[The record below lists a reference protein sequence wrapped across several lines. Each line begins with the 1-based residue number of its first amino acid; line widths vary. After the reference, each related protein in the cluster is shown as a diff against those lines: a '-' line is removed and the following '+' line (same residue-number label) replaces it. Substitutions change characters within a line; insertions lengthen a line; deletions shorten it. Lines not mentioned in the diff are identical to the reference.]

1 MTNIDANSVDANL
14 VDATT
19 IAPHPLVEQIDR
31 MIRSHYP
38 LLYIVAAEEEPIDQ
52 ILEQTA
58 QLVKPFRQIL
68 RWDIARGWNDNGND
82 KNGLMA
88 ALIRIGREAKDIPQS
103 AVLYV
108 LYDPH
113 PFLQYPNAEKTAP
126 IVREL
131 KNLAQDLGRSQ
142 KTIIL
147 VSHTLVVPPELAN
160 IVTVLDSAL
169 PNAIEI
175 NQFITQTIAPEYL
188 KLSPTAR
195 EQLVKACQGLSRSQI
210 RRTLAQAI
218 AANQQVT
225 EREIDAILDEKKQMI
240 RRTEILE
247 FFTPQESLKQVGG
260 LENLKQWVRSRRDA
274 LTEVARRY
282 GIPNPK
288 GVLLVGIQGT
298 GKSLSA
304 KTIAREW
311 RLPLLRLD
319 VGRLFGGL
327 VGESESRIRQMIQLV
342 EAVSPCIL
350 WIDEID
356 KAFGNIANGLDG
368 DSGTSRRVFGTL
380 ITWMQEKQ
388 RPVFIV
394 ATANNVQSL
403 PAELLRKGRFD
414 EIFFLN
420 LPTNTERQ
428 EIFRIYLQRL
438 RPNRIRDFDLEKLAW
453 QTRDFSGAEI
463 EQAIIDGMYLA
474 FQTDETENVQRRDF
488 TTEDILQAIR
498 STVPLAT
505 IAHEQID
512 ILQRW
517 AEQTGARPASI
528 SD

>member
-1 MTNIDANSVDANL
+1 MPN
-14 VDATT
+14 
-19 IAPHPLVEQIDR
+19 PHENPIVPDSLVESIDL
-31 MIRSHYP
+31 MIRAHYP

-52 ILEQTA
+52 VLDQVS
-58 QLVKPFRQIL
+58 QLTKPHRQL
-68 RWDIARGWNDNGND
+68 LTWDIARGWNDTGND
-82 KNGLMA
+82 KNALMA
-88 ALIRIGREAKDIPQS
+88 ALVRIAKETQDSPRS
-103 AVLYV
+103 ATIYL
-108 LYDPH
+108 LRDPH
-113 PFLQYPNAEKTAP
+113 PFLQYPSAEKTAP

-131 KNLAQDLGRSQ
+131 KNLAPELRRSA
-142 KTIIL
+142 KTMIL
-147 VSHTLVVPPELAN
+147 ISHTLVVPPELSN
-160 IVTVLDSAL
+160 IVTVLDAPL
-169 PNAIEI
+169 PNVAEI

-188 KLSPTAR
+188 QLSAPAR

-210 RRTLAQAI
+210 RRTLAKAI
-218 AANQQVT
+218 AAKQQVT
-225 EREIDAILDEKKQMI
+225 ELEIDAILDEKKQII

-274 LTEVARRY
+274 FTEVARRY

-356 KAFGNIANGLDG
+356 KAFGNIAQGVDG

-388 RPVFIV
+388 SPVFIV

-420 LPTNTERQ
+420 LPTIAERQ
-428 EIFRIYLQRL
+428 EIFRINLQRL
-438 RPNRIRDFDLEKLAW
+438 RPNRIRDFDWEKLAW
-453 QTRDFSGAEI
+453 HTRDFSGAEI
-463 EQAIIDGMYLA
+463 EQVIIDGMYGA
-474 FQTDETENVQRRDF
+474 FQTDTAEDSQRRDF
-488 TTEDILQAIR
+488 TTEDILLAIR

-505 IAHEQID
+505 IAREQID
-512 ILQRW
+512 TLQRW

-528 SD
+528 AD